1 MLAAGC
7 ATAACVEPDGV
18 DGVDGLRA
26 VLEQL
31 ACPRPLV
38 DSLCDSVSAA
48 TSAELEPVTEP
59 VVQHAAALACWL
71 AERFDGVLL
80 ARIHAAATT
89 TAAAARQPPQPDSAA
104 LVHAV
109 LCVFGLQAASDQRP
123 WLSSTSALVDV
134 LTDLADMVALSV
146 ASDPSAASAS
156 VAKPLDALIAS
167 QLPALCS
174 SAVDLPFSP
183 AFASRLASA
192 PSPQYDIA
200 ARHDELNAQMDSLAA
215 DIERLQPTHV
225 ETGPSSPNAVG
236 RSDPARIDRVVRK
249 LGRSM
254 SQFNDWYDTDMAAK
268 AVSCLPAVDAD
279 LATAMVGFAASLS
292 NTSRA
297 LQLATDLHEQQSGI
311 VAAVTPVCN
320 GTSAGMR
327 IQGQPLSVALE
338 QTQLIAAAIHK
349 YSPAL
354 SS

>member
-71 AERFDGVLL
+71 AERFDG
-80 ARIHAAATT
+80 RP

-236 RSDPARIDRVVRK
+236 RSDPASIDRVVRK

-268 AVSCLPAVDAD
+268 AVSCLPAVDAG

-354 SS
+354 PS

>member
-26 VLEQL
+26 V
-31 ACPRPLV
+31 
-38 DSLCDSVSAA
+38 LCDSVSAA

-80 ARIHAAATT
+80 ARIHAAATS
-89 TAAAARQPPQPDSAA
+89 AAARQPPQPDSAA

-215 DIERLQPTHV
+215 DIERLQPTHI
-225 ETGPSSPNAVG
+225 ETGPSSPDAVG

-268 AVSCLPAVDAD
+268 AVSCLPAVDAG
-279 LATAMVGFAASLS
+279 LATAMAGFAASLS

-327 IQGQPLSVALE
+327 IQGQPLPVALE

-354 SS
+354 AS